1 MLAPEEKDQTF
12 AHPTEEAMPRSLERT
27 ISTPRPTQFLN
38 SPDSL
43 TWVSDLR
50 GETGPDTSESEGENE
65 DSEED
70 EEDDSDGDDGRW
82 RFS

>member
-1 MLAPEEKDQTF
+1 
-12 AHPTEEAMPRSLERT
+12 MPKSLERT
-27 ISTPRPTQFLN
+27 TSTPIPTQFLN

-50 GETGPDTSESEGENE
+50 GETGPGPDSSESEGENE